1 MVGKSTDA
9 TLSENIGGYMKKF
22 LLIVFSIMLLILQ
35 SCSMTK
41 DLSVYICDK
50 EQYKSYFSEFESKFA
65 LFQMHCM
72 LLLRLLL
79 KEILR
84 EEKEKGTVQ

>member
-1 MVGKSTDA
+1 MNFIQMHPPQK
-9 TLSENIGGYMKKF
+9 
-22 LLIVFSIMLLILQ
+22 
-35 SCSMTK
+35 
-41 DLSVYICDK
+41 
-50 EQYKSYFSEFESKFA
+50 KSYFSAFESKFA

-72 LLLRLLL
+72 LLLRLIL